1 MASML
6 MTDSRQWFPLQNS
19 TEEWSK
25 AVESLLGPIPTDLN
39 GDTARG
45 KAGAYAWSER
55 SKMIRAV

>member
-25 AVESLLGPIPTDLN
+25 AVESLLGPIPNDLD
-39 GDTARG
+39 GDASRGEAR
-45 KAGAYAWSER
+45 AYAR
-55 SKMIRAV
+55 S